1 MNNCDDAKCLN
12 QVMSKPSDVALTRNF
27 ETRWILCILNNWQ
40 AHLLVEVV
48 QLAHEFQ
55 LSIQASQFLLHGL
68 ALSCPSTQDSVQSQG
83 VFVLL
88 VQWLL
93 QAPPQLLNLTVQLCI
108 FLLQSH
114 FPGVQMVD
122 VSGQLCG
129 ILPFCLQV
137 CGSVLWICFRTWRGH
152 REASVVGDSLWI
164 EGCLTGGVVAI
175 PGSACLRDSAGPCTG
190 ITCWEVRRG
199 SACSPGPALYGDWW
213 V

>member
-1 MNNCDDAKCLN
+1 M
-12 QVMSKPSDVALTRNF
+12 
-27 ETRWILCILNNWQ
+27 

-48 QLAHEFQ
+48 QLARELQ

-83 VFVLL
+83 VFILL
-88 VQWLL
+88 FQWLL

-108 FLLQSH
+108 ILLQSH

-122 VSGQLCG
+122 VSGQLCD
-129 ILPFCLQV
+129 ILPFCLHACV
-137 CGSVLWICFRTWRGH
+137 SVLRICFGTWRGH
-152 REASVVGDSLWI
+152 REASILGDSLQI
-164 EGCLTGGVVAI
+164 EGCLTCGVVAI
-175 PGSACLRDSAGPCTG
+175 PGSARVRDSAGPCTG
-190 ITCWEVRRG
+190 VICWEVRWG